1 MVPVGIS
8 VGATFMTSYVW
19 KRFDQ
24 GSKKRSKQTT
34 NINNSKFRIGV
45 TNKRLW
51 KLKSVNSLGV
61 NFFE

>member
-1 MVPVGIS
+1 
-8 VGATFMTSYVW
+8 MTSYVW

-24 GSKKRSKQTT
+24 GSKKRSEQTT